1 MKVKQKG
8 QGNRFKNNVKHGKVV
23 QANSNKVGGS
33 MKIAVVTD
41 STAYLSPE
49 QIKQYN
55 IKVVPIPVIL
65 DGNVYDEGKDITTAE
80 YYAKLRTAKTF
91 PSTSQPPLGEV
102 LKLYE
107 DLGNEGYD
115 TIISIHLA
123 STISGFVDTLKSAVS
138 EVTNTHV
145 IVYDSQI
152 TVILMGELV
161 LSAARWAKAGDE
173 PDTIVNKLD
182 DLRSTMDEYF
192 IVNDLQNLVR
202 GGRLSNAAGFIGGML
217 KIKPL
222 LTFDDKSHKIVA
234 FEKIRSLK
242 KAYARV
248 EQLFGEQLAKI
259 DYPLKVWVLDA
270 NDPEEGDRWQKDLQE
285 KFPQLTIERSY
296 FGPVIGTHLGE
307 KAIALAWMRDSTK
320 S

>member
-1 MKVKQKG
+1 
-8 QGNRFKNNVKHGKVV
+8 
-23 QANSNKVGGS
+23 

-41 STAYLSPE
+41 STAYLSDQ
-49 QIKQYN
+49 QIAAN
-55 IKVVPIPVIL
+55 HIKIVPIPVIL
-65 DGNVYDEGKDITTAE
+65 DGTVYDEGKDITTAE

-107 DLGNEGYD
+107 NLANEGYD

-123 STISGFVDTLKSAVS
+123 STISGFVETLRAAVADFKPA
-138 EVTNTHV
+138 HV

-161 LSAARWAKAGDE
+161 LTAAQMAAAGATPDE
-173 PDTIVNKLD
+173 IMATLD
-182 DLRSTMDEYF
+182 QLRATMGEYF

-222 LTFDDKSHKIVA
+222 LTFDDDSHKIVA
-234 FEKIRSLK
+234 FEKVRSLK
-242 KAYARV
+242 KAYSRV
-248 EQLFGEQLAKI
+248 EELFAAELAKV
-259 DYPLKVWVLDA
+259 DYPVKAWVIHA
-270 NDPEEGDRWQKDLQE
+270 NDPEAAAAWQADLE
-285 KFPQLTIERSY
+285 AKFLQVAFAQSY

-307 KAIALAWMRDSTK
+307 KAIAVAWIQNRARSAK
-320 S
+320 